1 MRKFKAKKVYGKSK
15 VVTCSFCGKIATH
28 KSEQGLE
35 VCHAHVGKKLDEIK
49 CACGTWLEQRVGKFG
64 PYFNCLNCGN
74 LNYNKVMEI
83 KALTIKDIPKVEVQ
97 EGKKETRFKKEFREQ
112 PKEITITTNDVDYF
126 D

>member
-15 VVTCSFCGKIATH
+15 IVTCSFCGKTATH

-35 VCHAHVGKKLDEIK
+35 VCHAHVGKKLGEIK
-49 CACGTWLEQRVGKFG
+49 CTCGTWLEQRVSKFG

-74 LNYNKVMEI
+74 LNYNKAMEI
-83 KALTIKDIPKVEVQ
+83 NALTMKDIPKVEVQ
-97 EGKKETRFKKEFREQ
+97 EGKKETRFKKEFRKQ
-112 PKEITITTNDVDYF
+112 PKEITITANDVDYF